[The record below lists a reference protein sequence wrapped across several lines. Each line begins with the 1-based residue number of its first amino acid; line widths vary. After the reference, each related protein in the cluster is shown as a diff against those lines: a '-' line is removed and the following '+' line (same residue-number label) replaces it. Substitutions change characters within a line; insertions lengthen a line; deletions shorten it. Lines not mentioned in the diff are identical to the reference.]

1 MHTFEQAQAMR
12 YYRQRFSEM
21 PVGDPMNGAAYG
33 EYLKS
38 KALGAV
44 IGVVAA
50 VASVWTGGA
59 SLAAMGAITS
69 ANIGAAI
76 SAGAMVAG
84 GVMSGVGAVT
94 GNKKL
99 AKIGGVMA
107 LAGGLGSLAFGSS
120 TRAGLLSDSAFKA
133 GDGANLATGG
143 TPTESLVK
151 NVTEVASDKTPAFKA
166 PTGLDVNMQAPDVAQ
181 TTNTSAFS
189 PSEIQ
194 PIANLDKSIP
204 DGTYNLNTDQVPM
217 GDHVGVADS
226 ALSVDA
232 RTPQVASAPASQTPA
247 TDAAKAGQLY
257 GPPAPSKSILE
268 QGSDLISGVGKFA
281 KDNKELVDIGG
292 KMLMGAMDPESELT
306 GAKQA
311 LYEAQTTAVNATAKN
326 TDTQTDALRQ
336 KTEAEAQQRKNA
348 NTQILMLDPRDPQY
362 AQKKAEATAKGI
374 PTMDMVT
381 PAAERVQMANQD
393 YTQSSNKWVPDRPA
407 QTGILATSTQ
417 R

>member
-12 YYRQRFSEM
+12 YYRQRFSDM
-21 PVGDPMNGAAYG
+21 PVGDALSGAAYG

-38 KALGAV
+38 KALGGV

-107 LAGGLGSLAFGSS
+107 LAGGLGSLAFGSAS
-120 TRAGLLSDSAFKA
+120 RAGLLSDSAFKA
-133 GDGANLATGG
+133 GEGANLATGA

-166 PTGLDVNMQAPDVAQ
+166 PAGLDVNMQAPNMEIGASSGSTSTGYDLGSGLADAGGKVPSNTMSTAGTNLGSGLGDAGGVPSNLTSNLGTSVAGGGGGGGGGG
-181 TTNTSAFS
+181 
-189 PSEIQ
+189 
-194 PIANLDKSIP
+194 L
-204 DGTYNLNTDQVPM
+204 LNQA
-217 GDHVGVADS
+217 GDAI
-226 ALSVDA
+226 
-232 RTPQVASAPASQTPA
+232 T
-247 TDAAKAGQLY
+247 
-257 GPPAPSKSILE
+257 
-268 QGSDLISGVGKFA
+268 GVGKFA
-281 KDNKELVDIGG
+281 KDNKEIIEIGG
-292 KMLMGAMDPESELT
+292 KMLMGAMDPENELT
-306 GAKQA
+306 GAKTA
-311 LYEAQTTAVNATAKN
+311 LAEAQATAANATARN
-326 TDTQTDALRQ
+326 TDSV
-336 KTEAEAQQRKNA
+336 TEAQKQKMAADEQQRKNA
-348 NTQILMLDPRDPQY
+348 NTQIVMLDPRDPQY
-362 AQKKAEATAKGI
+362 AQKKAEAAAKGI

-381 PAAERVQMANQD
+381 PAAGPVTMGNVDYTKSANQ
-393 YTQSSNKWVPDRPA
+393 WVPNRPSPIGMNFNQVQGA
-407 QTGILATSTQ
+407 VPQGILRNSVQ

>member
-12 YYRQRFSEM
+12 YYRQRFSDM
-21 PVGDPMNGAAYG
+21 PVGDALSGAAYG

-38 KALGAV
+38 KGLGAV

-133 GDGANLATGG
+133 GDGANLATGA

-151 NVTEVASDKTPAFKA
+151 NLTEVASDKTPAFKA
-166 PTGLDVNMQAPDVAQ
+166 PTGLDVNTAPNMEIGASSGSTSTGYDLGSGLADAGGKVPSNTMSTAGTNLGSGLGDAGGVPSNLTSNLGTSVAGGGGGGGGSGLLNQA
-181 TTNTSAFS
+181 
-189 PSEIQ
+189 
-194 PIANLDKSIP
+194 
-204 DGTYNLNTDQVPM
+204 
-217 GDHVGVADS
+217 GDAITG
-226 ALSVDA
+226 
-232 RTPQVASAPASQTPA
+232 
-247 TDAAKAGQLY
+247 
-257 GPPAPSKSILE
+257 I
-268 QGSDLISGVGKFA
+268 GKFA
-281 KDNKELVDIGG
+281 KDNKELIEIGG
-292 KMLMGAMDPESELT
+292 KMLMGAGEGTEGNEQLQ
-306 GAKQA
+306 GAKSA
-311 LYEAQTTAVNATAKN
+311 LAEAQATAANATARN
-326 TDTQTDALRQ
+326 TDSV
-336 KTEAEAQQRKNA
+336 TEANKAKMAAEEQQRKNA
-348 NTQILMLDPRDPQY
+348 NTQIVMLDPRDPQY
-362 AQKKAEATAKGI
+362 AQKKAEAAAKGI

-381 PAAERVQMANQD
+381 PASGPVTMGNVDYTKSANQ
-393 YTQSSNKWVPDRPA
+393 WVPIRPSPTGMNFNQVQGA
-407 QTGILATSTQ
+407 VPQGILRNSVQ

>member
-12 YYRQRFSEM
+12 YYRQRFSDM
-21 PVGDPMNGAAYG
+21 PVGDALNGAAYG

-38 KALGAV
+38 KVLGAV

-99 AKIGGVMA
+99 MKIGGVMS
-107 LAGGLGSLAFGSS
+107 LAGGLGSMAFGSS

-133 GDGANLATGG
+133 GEGANLATGA

-166 PTGLDVNMQAPDVAQ
+166 PTGLDVNMQAPDVSNAPGSLADRFGGTAQ
-181 TTNTSAFS
+181 HGSSAGNIVDESVANAAMDAAAKTPIPPTNTSGG
-189 PSEIQ
+189 
-194 PIANLDKSIP
+194 L
-204 DGTYNLNTDQVPM
+204 LNQA
-217 GDHVGVADS
+217 GDAITG
-226 ALSVDA
+226 
-232 RTPQVASAPASQTPA
+232 
-247 TDAAKAGQLY
+247 
-257 GPPAPSKSILE
+257 I
-268 QGSDLISGVGKFA
+268 GKFA
-281 KDNKELVDIGG
+281 KDNKEIIEIGG
-292 KMLMGAMDPESELT
+292 KMLMGAGEGTEGNEQLQ
-306 GAKQA
+306 GAKAA
-311 LYEAQTTAVNATAKN
+311 LAEAQATAANATARN
-326 TDTQTDALRQ
+326 TDTV
-336 KTEAEAQQRKNA
+336 TEAQKQKMAADEQQRKNA

-362 AQKKAEATAKGI
+362 AQKKAEAAAKGI

-381 PAAERVQMANQD
+381 PAAGPVTMGNVDYTKSANQ
-393 YTQSSNKWVPDRPA
+393 WVPNRPA
-407 QTGILATSTQ
+407 QQPQGILQTAQ

>member
-12 YYRQRFSEM
+12 YYRQRFSDM
-21 PVGDPMNGAAYG
+21 PVGDALNGAAYG

-38 KALGAV
+38 KVLGAV

-99 AKIGGVMA
+99 MKIGGVMS
-107 LAGGLGSLAFGSS
+107 LAGGLGSMAFGSS

-133 GDGANLATGG
+133 GDGANLATGA

-166 PTGLDVNMQAPDVAQ
+166 PTGLDVNMQAPDVSNAPGSLADSFGGTAQ
-181 TTNTSAFS
+181 HSSSAGNIVDESVANAAMDVAAKTPIPPTNTSGG
-189 PSEIQ
+189 
-194 PIANLDKSIP
+194 L
-204 DGTYNLNTDQVPM
+204 LNQA
-217 GDHVGVADS
+217 GDAITG
-226 ALSVDA
+226 
-232 RTPQVASAPASQTPA
+232 
-247 TDAAKAGQLY
+247 
-257 GPPAPSKSILE
+257 I
-268 QGSDLISGVGKFA
+268 GKFA
-281 KDNKELVDIGG
+281 KDNKEIIEIGG
-292 KMLMGAMDPESELT
+292 KMLMGAGEGTEGNEQLQ
-306 GAKQA
+306 GAKAA
-311 LYEAQTTAVNATAKN
+311 LAEAQATAANATARN
-326 TDTQTDALRQ
+326 TDTV
-336 KTEAEAQQRKNA
+336 TEAQKQKMAADEQQRKNA

-362 AQKKAEATAKGI
+362 AQKKAEAAAKGI

-381 PAAERVQMANQD
+381 PASGPVTMGNVDYTKSANQ
-393 YTQSSNKWVPDRPA
+393 WVPNRSA
-407 QTGILATSTQ
+407 QQPQGILQTAQ